1 MTEPAAISPGA
12 LVLQLATAFQ
22 GSAALRV
29 AVRLGVPELLTN
41 GARSADDLAQATAC
55 HAPSLRRLLR
65 ALASLGVLEETT
77 DGEFALAPP
86 GALLRADVPGSLR
99 PLALFFTDP
108 DMHRSWAVLEH
119 CVRTGETA
127 QRHLFGND
135 DMFARYNADP
145 DFGPVFNAGM
155 TGLSELVGAA
165 VVEAY
170 DFSGARQLVDVG
182 GGHGRLLATILL
194 ANPAVRGILLDLPAV
209 VAGAAPVLA
218 AAGVADR
225 CQAIGGDM
233 FADIPAA
240 GDIYVMKQVIH
251 DWDDAAASRI
261 LRTCRA
267 AMAGRDAR
275 LLLVER
281 VMPERAETTPIARG
295 HALGDLN
302 MLVRTGGRERT
313 ESEFARLLDEAGLR
327 MLRIVP
333 TRSHSSLVEAA
344 PA

>member
-1 MTEPAAISPGA
+1 MTETAAISPGA
-12 LVLQLATAFQ
+12 TVLRLATAFQ
-22 GSAALRV
+22 ASAALGV
-29 AVRLGVPELLTN
+29 AVRLGLPDHLANGPKPADEL
-41 GARSADDLAQATAC
+41 GAATAC
-55 HAPSLRRLLR
+55 HVPSLRRLLR
-65 ALASLGVLEETT
+65 ALVAFGVLEETPE
-77 DGEFALAPP
+77 GAFALAPP
-86 GALLRADVPGSLR
+86 GMLLRAGVPNSMR
-99 PLALFFTDP
+99 PLALMFTHP

-127 QRHLFGND
+127 QRHLFDND

-155 TGLSELVGAA
+155 TGLSALVVDA
-165 VVEAY
+165 VVTAY
-170 DFSGARQLVDVG
+170 DFSGARQVVDVG
-182 GGHGRLLATILL
+182 GGHGSLLAAILV
-194 ANPAVRGILLDLPAV
+194 ANPATRGILLDLPAV

-233 FADIPAA
+233 FAAIPAG
-240 GDIYVMKQVIH
+240 GDVYVMKQVLH
-251 DWDDAAASRI
+251 DWDDAAARRI
-261 LRTCRA
+261 LRSCRA
-267 AMAGRDAR
+267 AMTAQDAR

-281 VMPERAETTPIARG
+281 VLPERAEHTPIAQG

-313 ESEFARLLDEAGLR
+313 ESEFARLLDEAGMRL
-327 MLRIVP
+327 LRIVP

-344 PA
+344 VA